1 MTVGHQASGQLE
13 KGKLQFFLTEHLT
26 RYKFPCRNLLT
37 ALWKSWGGTFTWR
50 RRWSQQPGFEPNPPP
65 NVWAYAEVHTPEAE
79 RFAPRARRAGPLK
92 CDFCLSVGF
101 HTTGL

>member
-79 RFAPRARRAGPLK
+79 GSHRALDGLAHSSAIFALVWVFTPQA
-92 CDFCLSVGF
+92 
-101 HTTGL
+101 